1 MAKTHKIERLNPEQV
16 PEYLITLA
24 QFSKKLVLRAIPLGK
39 VEPEYVLIDIPGVTE
54 VTYEDFAEE
63 NGIFFWYRTVDN
75 SAKPSLS
82 NQQVISLHDLILGL
96 LPIDD
101 KYSDRIRQ
109 LARVIAITEAPVLK
123 EFLSWCK
130 SAHEHRYPTTEE
142 AMEYLLNF

>member
-1 MAKTHKIERLNPEQV
+1 MQTKTHKIEQLTEKV
-16 PEYLITLA
+16 PEYLATLVKC
-24 QFSKKLVLRAIPLGK
+24 SKKLVLQATPLEGG
-39 VEPEYVLIDIPGVTE
+39 EMEYILIDIPGVTQ

-63 NGIFFWYRTVDN
+63 RGIFFWYRTVDN
-75 SAKPSLS
+75 STKPSLS

-109 LARVIAITEAPVLK
+109 LARVIAITDAPVLK

-130 SAHEHRYPTTEE
+130 SVHEHRYPTTEE